1 MSDEGGF
8 AGFSADYLTESPSGV
23 DVFGWII
30 RIFLVCGGCFCLWR
44 VLLHREGGFAGFSAD
59 YLTEPPSRDETT
71 LPSRVG
77 VARTGSFLPRW
88 RVILSGE
95 GAITRFFS
103 SCLTKVPSRN
113 RIALRRQN
121 YPPNRNGFAAAT
133 RQWTKI
139 TSGWM
144 VTLLLG
150 AVKLLTICSR
160 PLGASNFS
168 IRPRPQGSSVEK
180 E

>member
-71 LPSRVG
+71 LPRRNHPPESCWSR
-77 VARTGSFLPRW
+77 
-88 RVILSGE
+88 
-95 GAITRFFS
+95 
-103 SCLTKVPSRN
+103 
-113 RIALRRQN
+113 
-121 YPPNRNGFAAAT
+121 
-133 RQWTKI
+133 
-139 TSGWM
+139 
-144 VTLLLG
+144 
-150 AVKLLTICSR
+150 
-160 PLGASNFS
+160 
-168 IRPRPQGSSVEK
+168 
-180 E
+180 

>member
-1 MSDEGGF
+1 MSD
-8 AGFSADYLTESPSGV
+8 
-23 DVFGWII
+23 
-30 RIFLVCGGCFCLWR
+30 
-44 VLLHREGGFAGFSAD
+44 EGGFAGFSAD
-59 YLTEPPSRDETT
+59 YLTEPPSRDKTT
-71 LPSRVG
+71 LQ
-77 VARTGSFLPRW
+77 
-88 RVILSGE
+88 E
-95 GAITRFFS
+95 
-103 SCLTKVPSRN
+103 
-113 RIALRRQN
+113 
-121 YPPNRNGFAAAT
+121 PNRPPGTKSLSQISGWVASILA
-133 RQWTKI
+133 WTKI